1 MDETN
6 YLIKFKTSMIQFLDE
21 LIEQFPQEPSFVL
34 VRIFINDKLPIKD
47 VMGRFMRECLPYKN
61 IVKKRDASFFIYSDF
76 IYEKYVDDVGSD
88 NMGNFRTVW
97 DSDGLDDD
105 DKGAIWDWIELFI
118 NLSDK
123 YYTKFG
129 SIDGWEFDLEAQ
141 IEVVENMIKKYESNG
156 D

>member
-1 MDETN
+1 MKLDDLFTDSAKTAIKETLDLGEKETVN
-6 YLIKFKTSMIQFLDE
+6 EAFVAQTKTFQIKTDFLSPGNAQNHVE
-21 LIEQFPQEPSFVL
+21 L
-34 VRIFINDKLPIKD
+34 
-47 VMGRFMRECLPYKN
+47 
-61 IVKKRDASFFIYSDF
+61 
-76 IYEKYVDDVGSD
+76 YEKYVDDVGSD